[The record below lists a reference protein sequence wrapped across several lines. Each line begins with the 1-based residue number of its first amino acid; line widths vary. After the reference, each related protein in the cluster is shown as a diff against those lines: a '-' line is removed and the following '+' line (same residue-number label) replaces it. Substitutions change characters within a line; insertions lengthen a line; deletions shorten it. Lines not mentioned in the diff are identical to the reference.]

1 MGRLAFLP
9 PWLGLALALDLP
21 PLPLPLPKP
30 PPLPVL
36 PPSPPAEES
45 KPPAQDSLERFYG
58 KVVVSAGSVLLA
70 GGVVLR
76 GDSPWI
82 GLLAP
87 GMAVEVEG
95 QRQGQGFLAQ
105 RVRILSP
112 ERFAYFQGPAEAL
125 GRKGDSGVAVWTV
138 EEGGEGARLRRAGRS
153 LVPGPPPRG
162 LLGRPP
168 LPGPPPRPR
177 PAPAFGPRVGG
188 GRGGLGGPGSVACRE
203 GFSYPLRRRRASARP
218 QASTG
223 ATTFLAARFT
233 EGGALP
239 MAMPIPTAR
248 ISSRSFSP
256 SPTMAHSAKERP

>member
-1 MGRLAFLP
+1 MGRLAFLL

-87 GMAVEVEG
+87 GMVVEVEG
-95 QRQGQGFLAQ
+95 KRQGQGLLAQ

-125 GRKGDSGVAVWTV
+125 GRRGGSGVAVWTV
-138 EEGGEGARLRRAGRS
+138 EEEGRVRVYAERAAPWSRDLRLVAYWDGRRYLALPFG
-153 LVPGPPPRG
+153 PAPPPPSAPG
-162 LLGRPP
+162 WVEALGVWEGRAVW
-168 LPGPPPRPR
+168 LTVR
-177 PAPAFGPRVGG
+177 AFPN
-188 GRGGLGGPGSVACRE
+188 P
-203 GFSYPLRRRRASARP
+203 
-218 QASTG
+218 
-223 ATTFLAARFT
+223 
-233 EGGALP
+233 
-239 MAMPIPTAR
+239 
-248 ISSRSFSP
+248 
-256 SPTMAHSAKERP
+256 